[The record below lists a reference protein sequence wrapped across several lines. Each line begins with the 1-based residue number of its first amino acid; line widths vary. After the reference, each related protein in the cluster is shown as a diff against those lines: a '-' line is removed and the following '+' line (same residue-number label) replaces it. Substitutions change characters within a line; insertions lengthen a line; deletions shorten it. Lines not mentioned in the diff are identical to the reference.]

1 GRYHLYVSR
10 ACPWAHRTLIT
21 RALRGLEHAIG
32 VTVVDP
38 HMGDDGWAFAPD
50 DPDPVGPATFLREVY
65 LRADPRYTGRVTVP
79 ILWDKARG
87 TIINNESREIMRML
101 DVDLAELARDPVV
114 DTLAPAELLPEID
127 RVLDAIYQPINN
139 GVYRSGF
146 AGSQDAYASAVRALF
161 DAL

>member
-1 GRYHLYVSR
+1 MGKLVDGVWQTGWFARSKTGAFERPDTTYRGRVTDVVAGRYHLYVAR
-10 ACPWAHRTLIT
+10 ACPWAHRTLII

-87 TIINNESREIMRML
+87 TIINNESREIMRM
-101 DVDLAELARDPVV
+101 
-114 DTLAPAELLPEID
+114 
-127 RVLDAIYQPINN
+127 
-139 GVYRSGF
+139 
-146 AGSQDAYASAVRALF
+146 
-161 DAL
+161 